1 MQKYFRTFM
10 VQFTQMPLNKNL
22 LGEKLRAAV
31 RQSGMSVIEVASRV
45 PVSPQALHAYFRGT
59 KTPALATVVRIGEVL
74 GLPASRLLEGQP
86 ESVREEATQTQID
99 RALHRARRDIAP
111 VPGVADLPVLG
122 HIRAGAMSEIEQQ
135 DEGVLSLPEPFA
147 DNADYA
153 LRIEGDSMEPTLR
166 EGEYV
171 AVRRQH
177 TAEDGDIVVARLGSE
192 LVLKRLRKSPRGFTL
207 QSDNPAY
214 AALPV
219 AAGELAIEG
228 VVTCSWRPRSA
239 LRR

>member
-1 MQKYFRTFM
+1 
-10 VQFTQMPLNKNL
+10 MPLDHNL

-31 RQSGMSVIEVASRV
+31 RASGLTVVEAASRV

-59 KTPALATVVRIGEVL
+59 KTPALATVVRLAEVL
-74 GLPASRLLEGQP
+74 RVPVGRLLEWQP
-86 ESVREEATQTQID
+86 DSVREEAAQTQID
-99 RALHRARRDIAP
+99 RALHRARVERAE
-111 VPGVADLPVLG
+111 VLPGIIDLPVLG
-122 HIRAGAMSEIEQQ
+122 HIRAGPLSEIEPR
-135 DEGVLSLPEPFA
+135 DEGVLRLPEA
-147 DNADYA
+147 VSENADYA
-153 LRIEGDSMEPTLR
+153 LRIKGDSMEPTLR

-177 TAEDGDIVVARLGSE
+177 TAEDGDIVIARVGSE
-192 LVLKRLRKSPRGFTL
+192 LVLKRLRRSPHGITL

-214 AALPV
+214 AAIPMSP
-219 AAGELAIEG
+219 GDLAIEG